1 MVDYAQPNSALS
13 TIPWDFVG
21 ETNDDLGV
29 RARGKK
35 NSELETK
42 LIASLAHPYLT
53 QTKYR
58 KLRRRSNATTCSC
71 LRALS

>member
-35 NSELETK
+35 
-42 LIASLAHPYLT
+42 
-53 QTKYR
+53 Q
-58 KLRRRSNATTCSC
+58 
-71 LRALS
+71 